1 MNLSIRIKIFIVLV
15 AFSLLPLFLSRT
27 FTSRAARTMADTLS
41 NKTRTELLDIVTAE
55 LQHSAMSILRTVEG
69 RGKALTLGAMM
80 LSRQAGILLD
90 ETDPERLGV
99 AWSPS
104 PWPPAR
110 KITATKGRYDK
121 QLRHGASMSLP
132 VDFEAQTFHV
142 SPFVRDTS
150 VLTQV
155 DRLHGLLPTF
165 ADVYAQLE
173 PSTTWA
179 QVGLES
185 GLLVRYPG
193 LDNFPLVYD
202 HRDQPWYE
210 NVKAA
215 GHAAWTLPQID
226 PTTRQVM
233 ATIAY
238 PVRDASGEFA
248 GVAAID
254 IPIQSVLH
262 ETDITSRWSEN
273 TRAFMVARNP
283 GEGLLILAQQSYETT
298 RNRHWRAGIEPER
311 MASDDPEAFA
321 RLLAAMDES
330 DSGTMRLP
338 YHGEDS
344 VWAFASNPDFSF
356 LLIAPES
363 VVARLPNEVS
373 GSLTTLFNKV
383 REVSA
388 IISAIMLLVTGL
400 IAWFGARALTRPII
414 HMTEAAERLARG
426 DFSARMDTAR
436 TGDER
441 DVLTD
446 SFNDMVPKLAE
457 HVRLSRDLALAE
469 EVQGLLLPGSVPTL
483 PGYEIAGGI
492 VYCDQ
497 TGGDYYDFLDT
508 RVEHGRALGVLLGDV
523 SGHGVPSALIMA
535 SARGQLHSLTEVPM
549 SAGAR
554 ISTVNASLA
563 RDLDGTGRFLTLFYL
578 ELLDGSGSV
587 RWVRAGHDPAI
598 RYSPDRDEFGEL
610 DGAGLPLGVVGDFVY
625 VDEQTV
631 LEEGELLVLATDGV
645 WEARNEAGEMF
656 GKQRVLALVR
666 ENAHKCPED
675 IRTALMLA
683 ATRHQAGGQEDD
695 MAVVVIRK
703 TRNG

>member
-1 MNLSIRIKIFIVLV
+1 
-15 AFSLLPLFLSRT
+15 
-27 FTSRAARTMADTLS
+27 
-41 NKTRTELLDIVTAE
+41 
-55 LQHSAMSILRTVEG
+55 
-69 RGKALTLGAMM
+69 
-80 LSRQAGILLD
+80 
-90 ETDPERLGV
+90 
-99 AWSPS
+99 
-104 PWPPAR
+104 
-110 KITATKGRYDK
+110 
-121 QLRHGASMSLP
+121 
-132 VDFEAQTFHV
+132 
-142 SPFVRDTS
+142 
-150 VLTQV
+150 
-155 DRLHGLLPTF
+155 
-165 ADVYAQLE
+165 
-173 PSTTWA
+173 
-179 QVGLES
+179 
-185 GLLVRYPG
+185 
-193 LDNFPLVYD
+193 
-202 HRDQPWYE
+202 
-210 NVKAA
+210 
-215 GHAAWTLPQID
+215 
-226 PTTRQVM
+226 M
-233 ATIAY
+233 ATIAH
-238 PVRDASGEFA
+238 PVHDASGGFA

-262 ETDITSRWSEN
+262 ETDITSRWSED
-273 TRAFMVARNP
+273 TRSFMVARDP
-283 GEGLLILAQQSYETT
+283 GGGLLILAQQSYEATKSQ
-298 RNRHWRAGIEPER
+298 HWRAGIEPER
-311 MASDDPEAFA
+311 MASDDSEAFA
-321 RLLAAMDES
+321 RLLAAMDAS
-330 DSGTMRLP
+330 DSGAMRLP

-344 VWAFASNPDFSF
+344 VWAFASNPNFSF

-363 VVARLPNEVS
+363 VVARLPDEVS
-373 GSLTTLFNKV
+373 GSLTTMFN
-383 REVSA
+383 RIRSVSA
-388 IISAIMLLVTGL
+388 IISAIMLVATGL
-400 IAWFGARALTRPII
+400 IAWFGSRAITRPII
-414 HMTEAAERLARG
+414 RMTEAAERLSRG
-426 DFSARMDTAR
+426 DFSARMDTVR

-446 SFNDMVPKLAE
+446 SFNNMVPKLAE

-535 SARGQLHSLTEVPM
+535 SARGQMHSLTEVPM
-549 SAGAR
+549 SAEAR

-610 DGAGLPLGVVGDFVY
+610 DGAGLPLGVASDFVY
-625 VDEQTV
+625 VEEHTV

-645 WEARNEAGEMF
+645 WEARDEAGEMF

-675 IRTALMLA
+675 IRTALMQA

-703 TRNG
+703 TLNG